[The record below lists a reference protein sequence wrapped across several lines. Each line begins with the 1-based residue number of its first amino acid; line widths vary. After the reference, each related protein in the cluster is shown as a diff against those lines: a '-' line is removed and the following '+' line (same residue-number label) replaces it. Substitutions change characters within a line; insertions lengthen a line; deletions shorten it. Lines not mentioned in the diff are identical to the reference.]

1 DGHTNFTIPATQD
14 RIDYLNNG
22 GLTLPLRLKIV
33 ENKILVDFPLIS
45 CSIQENDEIICMNN
59 INSQTILSQLYLLL
73 GAEKGNAIKENQ
85 LTSYLSTL
93 LWYKYNW
100 GEKYDFTIKRG
111 KKIWKESLDGI
122 SQIDAFPVLKAR
134 LGKSLPQF
142 VYTLSPDKQTAT
154 LQIMNLYQLPQLKQ
168 FCDSVFSVINREH
181 VPNLVIDVRNNKG
194 GSSAGVDM
202 LLSYLSHDAY
212 TLYIK
217 TDLKISSYS
226 KRYNEQKHPET
237 YEEIK
242 NLPDGS
248 LFAIRDSF
256 VEGNRDKADI
266 YKGSVTVLVN
276 ESTYSGAST
285 FASAIKKSHAGKVL
299 GETGCPTV
307 YFGNYMSFTLP
318 NSRLEYY
325 ISLNKFYE

>member
-1 DGHTNFTIPATQD
+1 
-14 RIDYLNNG
+14 
-22 GLTLPLRLKIV
+22 
-33 ENKILVDFPLIS
+33 
-45 CSIQENDEIICMNN
+45 MN
-59 INSQTILSQLYLLL
+59 
-73 GAEKGNAIKENQ
+73 
-85 LTSYLSTL
+85 
-93 LWYKYNW
+93 
-100 GEKYDFTIKRG
+100 
-111 KKIWKESLDGI
+111 GI
-122 SQIDAFPVLKAR
+122 SQIDAFPVLKAQ

-266 YKGSVTVLVN
+266 YKGAVTVLVN